1 MSPLFPPIAFSQ
13 TSVPCLR
20 AAVIEAVN
28 WLLGRLVL
36 QLWFPDK
43 FKYFPRLIT
52 HTLTFLSEKWFF
64 RAVVS
69 SPQQPWSKAKISIIF
84 LLFGPHKPDDK
95 AFLLAGFCESQK
107 ASRQVLWRVLP
118 FSSFLTQD
126 FSPRLHIPVLE
137 WPAAETSHLPETLL
151 QPSMPSPPTPTCSH
165 GGSALSDP
173 CRGTAWPFCYSR
185 GKTAPVKTAN
195 VSAECTGPVVAR
207 VARGPPVD
215 AEKDDGFHVIK
226 TMGSLLKWKGALIFI
241 IY

>member
-52 HTLTFLSEKWFF
+52 HSLTFLSEKWFF

-69 SPQQPWSKAKISIIF
+69 SPQQPWSKAKISIIL

-95 AFLLAGFCESQK
+95 NLPLSCLLWVTNSLPSGPVKGFAIFFLSHSGFLPAPPPSLSSNGLQLRPPISQRHCCSPACHHPPHPSVPTVALLSQTPEALLA
-107 ASRQVLWRVLP
+107 
-118 FSSFLTQD
+118 
-126 FSPRLHIPVLE
+126 I
-137 WPAAETSHLPETLL
+137 LL
-151 QPSMPSPPTPTCSH
+151 
-165 GGSALSDP
+165 
-173 CRGTAWPFCYSR
+173 
-185 GKTAPVKTAN
+185 
-195 VSAECTGPVVAR
+195 
-207 VARGPPVD
+207 
-215 AEKDDGFHVIK
+215 
-226 TMGSLLKWKGALIFI
+226 
-241 IY
+241 

>member
-52 HTLTFLSEKWFF
+52 HSLTFLSEKWFF

-69 SPQQPWSKAKISIIF
+69 SPQQPWSKAKISIIL

-95 AFLLAGFCESQK
+95 TFFLVAFCESQT
-107 ASRQVLWRVLP
+107 ASHQVLWRVLP

-126 FSPRLHIPVLE
+126 FSPCLHHPCPQMACSWDL
-137 WPAAETSHLPETLL
+137 PFPRDTAAAQHAITPHTHLFPRWL
-151 QPSMPSPPTPTCSH
+151 CSLRPLRH
-165 GGSALSDP
+165 
-173 CRGTAWPFCYSR
+173 CWPFCYSR
-185 GKTAPVKTAN
+185 GKTALVKTAN
-195 VSAECTGPVVAR
+195 VSAECTGPLAAR
-207 VARGPPVD
+207 VAFLMRKKMV
-215 AEKDDGFHVIK
+215 AF
-226 TMGSLLKWKGALIFI
+226 MW
-241 IY
+241 